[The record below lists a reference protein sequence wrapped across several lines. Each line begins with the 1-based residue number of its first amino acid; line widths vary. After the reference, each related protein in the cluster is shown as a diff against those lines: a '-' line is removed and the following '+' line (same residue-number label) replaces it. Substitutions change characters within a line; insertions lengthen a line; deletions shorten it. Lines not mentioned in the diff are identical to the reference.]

1 MRRRQRKAGEC
12 EDEGQREREGDE
24 RRGKRV
30 QQDKAEIQS
39 EREMLILINN
49 VYRFSFLAA

>member
-1 MRRRQRKAGEC
+1 MRRRQRKAGED
-12 EDEGQREREGDE
+12 EDEGQRERERDE
-24 RRGKRV
+24 RRGKRL

-49 VYRFSFLAA
+49 VYRFSFLVA